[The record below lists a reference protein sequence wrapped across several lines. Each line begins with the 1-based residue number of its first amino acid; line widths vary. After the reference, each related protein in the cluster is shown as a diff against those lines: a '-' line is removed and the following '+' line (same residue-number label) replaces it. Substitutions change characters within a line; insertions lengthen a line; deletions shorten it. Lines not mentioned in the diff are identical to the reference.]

1 MPRVFHADIICE
13 QEKVFQRKQVYSN
26 LQSQR
31 PARELNPNSL
41 SNTDKIL
48 RSNGKSFEGLQ
59 RYCREEAKRKRKIH
73 SLCESKS
80 INEDI

>member
-1 MPRVFHADIICE
+1 MPRVFHADIIRE
-13 QEKVFQRKQVYSN
+13 QEKVFQRKQVYCN
-26 LQSQR
+26 LQSQG
-31 PARELNPNSL
+31 PARELNPYSL
-41 SNTDKIL
+41 SNTDKVL

-59 RYCREEAKRKRKIH
+59 CYYREEAKGEWKID